1 MNKKKIIIFGGLFAV
16 VTIGI
21 LVFVFFKINMSKN
34 SKIGN
39 NSSNQEIED
48 YILNISSYELS
59 AEIEINSNKNKT
71 KYIVNQKYI
80 DGNKIIQE
88 IIEPTNIQGV
98 KIVKEENKVT
108 LENTKLN
115 LKNIYE
121 NYNYIAE
128 NDLDLECFIRNY
140 KESDKSKIERKDNIA
155 EMKTES
161 KENKYRKYKTLCV
174 DINTG
179 KPIKLE
185 IRDNNKNTTV
195 YILYKEVKIE
205 NSNV

>member
-1 MNKKKIIIFGGLFAV
+1 MNKKKIIVF
-16 VTIGI
+16 IGI
-21 LVFVFFKINMSKN
+21 LIVSIAGIIIFIISKNNMSKN

-39 NSSNQEIED
+39 NSSNQEIVD
-48 YILNISSYELS
+48 YILNISSYELT
-59 AEIEINSNKNKT
+59 AEIEVNSNKNKT

-80 DGNKIIQE
+80 DDNKIVQE
-88 IIEPTNIQGV
+88 ILEPTNIQGI
-98 KIVKEENKVT
+98 KIIKEDNKVT
-108 LENTKLN
+108 LENSNLN

-140 KESDKSKIERKDNIA
+140 KESDKSNIERKDNIV
-155 EMKTES
+155 EMKTEN
-161 KENKYRKYKTLCV
+161 KENKYRKYKTLYV
-174 DINTG
+174 DTNTG

-185 IRDNNKNTTV
+185 IKDDNKKTTV

>member
-1 MNKKKIIIFGGLFAV
+1 MNKKKIIIFGVLLAV
-16 VTIGI
+16 VTVGI
-21 LVFVFFKINMSKN
+21 LIFVIFKINMSKN

-48 YILNISSYELS
+48 YILNISSYELT

-71 KYIVNQKYI
+71 KYVVSQKYI
-80 DGNKIIQE
+80 DDNKIVQE
-88 IIEPTNIQGV
+88 ILEPTNIQGV
-98 KIVKEENKVT
+98 KIVKEGNKVT
-108 LENTKLN
+108 LENSNLN

-140 KESDKSKIERKDNIA
+140 KESDKSKIERKDNII
-155 EMKTES
+155 EMKTEK
-161 KENKYRKYKTLCV
+161 KENKYRKYKTLYI

-185 IRDNNKNTTV
+185 IKDNNKNTTV
-195 YILYKEVKIE
+195 YILYKEVKI
-205 NSNV
+205 